1 MKLNDTHSSP
11 VVQAALDKADAMVAS
26 IGREGA
32 AMNEYSKRVLTT
44 ESISDPAG
52 LKKATT
58 TVNQA
63 ISGIGK
69 LTPSQAEAARVVAAA
84 IANPNDYART
94 LATENF
100 SGKTEW
106 ANENGYGSAS
116 VLATE
121 YFSDQ
126 DLAKHI
132 SKSIVLNVQV
142 AEQTPYAEK
151 MYRTMIIDPSDTGA
165 TFRAKKLR
173 THRGARHSLFADKA
187 RKFEPRNAIDALTDP
202 TILTGD
208 DLALV
213 PFMPE
218 DDSANEHFVDPN
230 VFPPRE
236 VEVAGHKVRT
246 SYLNFSQSERNL
258 MALASNPLLIG
269 NNLLNESD
277 EIAEGMALKSILV
290 SVNKKGAAASEKQ
303 FMELNVLNMSF
314 SGFDKTPQGDG
325 RETQLSFRKNLFA
338 LGADTKDWEGNDIAA
353 TQPLDAMKYQLN
365 FEIILNSYVTTNDS
379 IERMTQPQVMVKRV
393 YDAEGQVVSHNKGSV
408 KTLVDNI
415 EIVVEGY
422 EYAATFTN
430 ENKRNHGLLAD
441 SFWFEENYKIRL
453 GDPITTKTPPNGIT
467 VDDSSRLED
476 LISLVNIR
484 NENLAVT
491 RTLEYTD
498 TLREVVKTIRN
509 DFDNEPAPI
518 SGIARHFIRP
528 WMEEDDFDLAA
539 LVQSLESVNDV
550 RNARAALVAML
561 RAQVSVALQRS
572 RYLTALRA
580 TSGCAD
586 KKPTVLITC
595 DSVTADLLQLWGNT
609 KLLGEDIDCEIV
621 TTNDLRYY
629 PELPEGGHNRRLQ
642 WVLSVD
648 GDGDNYQI
656 YNWGTH
662 LWVPPLVSN
671 TQIQREGGVA
681 TELTVQPR
689 NLHVVNC
696 PITGL
701 IHVKG
706 LDNWMK
712 VRKSLAI
719 EIAKEV
725 EVTGKVETTDPNPAP

>member
-1 MKLNDTHSSP
+1 MKLNDIQSSP
-11 VVQAALDKADAMVAS
+11 VVLQAMEKADKMVQS
-26 IGREGA
+26 IGREGGSLS
-32 AMNEYSKRVLTT
+32 EYSKRVLTT
-44 ESISDPAG
+44 ESISDQAG

-58 TVNQA
+58 TINGE
-63 ISGIGK
+63 IDKLGK
-69 LTPSQAEAARVVAAA
+69 LTPAQKEAARVVAAA
-84 IANPNDYART
+84 VADPMAYART

-100 SGKTEW
+100 SSKTEW
-106 ANENGYGSAS
+106 ANENGYGSNS

-132 SKSIVLNVQV
+132 NKSIVLNVQV
-142 AEQTPYAEK
+142 AEQTPYAES

-173 THRGARHSLFADKA
+173 THRGARHTLFADKA

-208 DLALV
+208 DLALI

-218 DDSANEHFVDPN
+218 DGSADEHFVDPN
-230 VFPPRE
+230 VFPARE

-246 SYLNFSQSERNL
+246 SYLNFKQTERNL

-290 SVNKKGAAASEKQ
+290 SVKKKGEADSAKQ
-303 FMELNVLNMSF
+303 FMELNVLNMAF

-338 LGADTKDWEGNDIAA
+338 LDAATKDWEGNVIAA
-353 TQPLDAMKYQLN
+353 AAPLEPMKYQLN

-415 EIVVEGY
+415 EFTVEGY

-441 SFWFEENYKIRL
+441 AFWFEENYKIRL
-453 GDPITTKTPPNGIT
+453 GDPITTKTPPNGIQ

-528 WMEEDDFDLAA
+528 WMEEDSFDLAKV
-539 LVQSLESVNDV
+539 VQSLESVNDV
-550 RNARAALVAML
+550 KNARSALVNLL

-595 DSVTADLLQLWGNT
+595 DTVTADLLQLWGNT
-609 KLLGEDIDCEIV
+609 KLLGDDIECKIV

-629 PELPEGGHNRRLQ
+629 PEMPEGGYKRRLQ
-642 WVLSVD
+642 WVLTVD

-681 TELTVQPR
+681 QELTVQPR

-696 PITGL
+696 PVTGL
-701 IHVKG
+701 IHVTG

-719 EIAKEV
+719 QIADEV
-725 EVTGKVETTDPNPAP
+725 KVAATVDATDPNPAP

>member
-11 VVQAALDKADAMVAS
+11 AIQTALDNADKMVAN
-26 IGREGA
+26 IGRSGS
-32 AMNEYSKRVLTT
+32 MVEYSKRVLTT

-52 LKKATT
+52 LKSASQS
-58 TVNQA
+58 VNQ
-63 ISGIGK
+63 SVDGLGK
-69 LTPSQAEAARVVAAA
+69 LSGSQKEAARVVAAA
-84 IANPNDYART
+84 VANPGEYARV
-94 LATENF
+94 LSTESFN
-100 SGKTEW
+100 GKTDW
-106 ANENGYGSAS
+106 ANENGYGSS
-116 VLATE
+116 TVLGTE

-151 MYRTMIIDPSDTGA
+151 MYRTMIVDPSDTGA

-173 THRGARHSLFADKA
+173 VHRGARHSLFAEKS

-213 PFMPE
+213 PFMPV
-218 DDSANEHFVDPN
+218 DGSADAHFVSPT
-230 VFPPRE
+230 VFPARE
-236 VEVAGHKVRT
+236 VEVAGNKVRT
-246 SYLNFSQSERNL
+246 SYLNFSQQERNL

-269 NNLLNESD
+269 SNLLNDSD
-277 EIAEGMALKSILV
+277 EIAEGMSLRHILV
-290 SVNKKGAAASEKQ
+290 SFKKKGEADDKKQ
-303 FMELNVLNMSF
+303 FVELNVLNMSF
-314 SGFDKTPQGDG
+314 AGFDKTPQGDG

-338 LGADTKDWEGNDIAA
+338 LDANTKDWEGADIAA
-353 TQPLDAMKYQLN
+353 AQPLEPLSYQMN
-365 FEIILNSYVTTNDS
+365 YEIILNSYVTTNDS
-379 IERMTQPQVMVKRV
+379 IERMTQPQVMVRRV
-393 YDAEGQVVSHNKGSV
+393 YDAEGNVVSHDTGSV
-408 KTLVDNI
+408 KTLVDNVDI
-415 EIVVEGY
+415 KVEGY

-441 SFWFEENYKIRL
+441 SYWFEENYKIRL
-453 GDPITTKTPPNGIT
+453 GDPITTKTPPTGIT

-476 LISLVNIR
+476 LISLVNIT

-491 RTLEYTD
+491 RTIEYTD
-498 TLREVVKTIRN
+498 TLREVAKTIVN

-539 LVQSLESVNDV
+539 IVQSLESLNDV
-550 RNARAALVAML
+550 KNARASLVNLL

-595 DSVTADLLQLWGNT
+595 DTVTADLLQLWGDA

-629 PELPEGGHNRRLQ
+629 PEQAEGGYKRRLQ
-642 WVLSVD
+642 WVLTVD
-648 GDGDNYQI
+648 GDADNYQI
-656 YNWGTH
+656 YNWGSH

-681 TELTVQPR
+681 QELTVQPR

-696 PITGL
+696 PVTGL
-701 IHVKG
+701 IHVTG

-712 VRKSLAI
+712 VRKSLAVQ
-719 EIAKEV
+719 IAD
-725 EVTGKVETTDPNPAP
+725 EVTVKGTVETTDPNPAP